1 MDATINITSQ
11 SLSQVGTQTLTQ
23 QDVSRTADRIDENT
37 KQVTTSEAEV
47 EIDQTDKVEISKKYS
62 EAVKSNQDTPE
73 SRDEAARLLEDIK
86 RSISQEANTQYQN
99 LQQIHNLSAESVLAL
114 FG

>member
-1 MDATINITSQ
+1 MVTTINSTSQ
-11 SLSQVGTQTLTQ
+11 SLSQVGTQALPQ
-23 QDVSRTADRIDENT
+23 EDVSRTADRITENT
-37 KQVTTSEAEV
+37 KQVTTSETEV
-47 EIDQTDKVEISKKYS
+47 NIDQTDKVEISRKHS
-62 EAVKSNQDTPE
+62 EAVESNRDTPE
-73 SRDEAARLLEDIK
+73 SRDEAIRLLEDIK

>member
-11 SLSQVGTQTLTQ
+11 SLSQVGAQTLTQ
-23 QDVSRTADRIDENT
+23 QDVSRTANRIFEYT
-37 KQVTTSEAEV
+37 KQAATSEADDK
-47 EIDQTDKVEISKKYS
+47 IDQTDKVEISSKYL
-62 EAVKSNQDTPE
+62 ETVKSNRDTPE
-73 SRDEAARLLEDIK
+73 SRDEAIRLLEDIK

>member
-1 MDATINITSQ
+1 MDITISSTSQ
-11 SLSQVGTQTLTQ
+11 SLSQVGTQALPQ
-23 QDVSRTADRIDENT
+23 KDISRTADRTTENT
-37 KQVTTSEAEV
+37 KQVATIETEV
-47 EIDQTDKVEISKKYS
+47 KIDQTDKVEISKTYL
-62 EAVKSNQDTPE
+62 EAVKSNRDTPE

-86 RSISQEANTQYQN
+86 KRIDQEANTQSQN